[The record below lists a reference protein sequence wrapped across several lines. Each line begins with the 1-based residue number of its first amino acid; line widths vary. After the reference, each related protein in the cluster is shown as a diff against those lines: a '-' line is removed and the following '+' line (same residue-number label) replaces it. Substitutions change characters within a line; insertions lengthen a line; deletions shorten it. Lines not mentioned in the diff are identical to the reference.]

1 MILNLMLL
9 QICINIKTMEHLDPV
24 LVADLSTKIAT
35 FKSQLLVGIME
46 EIDDGREFHE
56 LYYDLYKE
64 IFVDFG
70 KIGTVPLRMLG
81 LNMRHMID
89 VVSSVQGDGN
99 VQTFIR
105 ALVDK
110 QAAYIENQFI
120 VSYLID
126 CI

>member
-1 MILNLMLL
+1 
-9 QICINIKTMEHLDPV
+9 MEHLDPV

-64 IFVDFG
+64 VFGDFG

-89 VVSSVQGDGN
+89 VVSSVQGDGD

-105 ALVDK
+105 ALVEK

>member
-1 MILNLMLL
+1 MTLNLMFL
-9 QICINIKTMEHLDPV
+9 QLCINIKTMEHLDPV

-35 FKSQLLVGIME
+35 FKSQLLEGIME

-56 LYYDLYKE
+56 LYYDLYRE

-81 LNMRHMID
+81 QNMRHMID
-89 VVSSVQGDGN
+89 VVTDLQGD
-99 VQTFIR
+99 VPTFVR
-105 ALVDK
+105 TLVEK

-120 VSYLID
+120 ASYLID

>member
-1 MILNLMLL
+1 
-9 QICINIKTMEHLDPV
+9 MEHLDPV

-35 FKSQLLVGIME
+35 FKSQLLEGIME

-70 KIGTVPLRMLG
+70 KIGTVPLRILG

-89 VVSSVQGDGN
+89 VVSSMQGD

-105 ALVDK
+105 ALIEK

>member
-1 MILNLMLL
+1 MDPNLA
-9 QICINIKTMEHLDPV
+9 
-24 LVADLSTKIAT
+24 ADLSTKIAT
-35 FKSQLLVGIME
+35 FKTQLLAGIME

-56 LYYDLYKE
+56 LYYDIYKE
-64 IFVDFG
+64 IFGDFG
-70 KIGTVPLRMLG
+70 KIGTVPLRILG

-89 VVSSVQGDGN
+89 VATDLQGD

-105 ALVDK
+105 ALIEK

>member
-1 MILNLMLL
+1 MDPNLA
-9 QICINIKTMEHLDPV
+9 
-24 LVADLSTKIAT
+24 ADLSTKIAT
-35 FKSQLLVGIME
+35 FKSQLLEGIME
-46 EIDDGREFHE
+46 EIEDGREFHE
-56 LYYDLYKE
+56 LYYDIYRE
-64 IFVDFG
+64 VFGDFR
-70 KIGTVPLRMLG
+70 KIGTVQLRMLG

-89 VVSSVQGDGN
+89 VVSSLGCDH

-105 ALVDK
+105 ELIEK